1 MKRREFITLFGG
13 AAVTWPLAAR
23 AQQPDRVRRIGVLMG
38 VTKDEPEG
46 QARIAALREGLQKL
60 GWTDGRNIRIEERWA
75 DGGIDSVRT
84 YAAEMVK
91 LAPDLIVANGTP
103 FVEALHQATR
113 SIPIVF
119 VLSNDPVGLGHVA
132 SMARAGRRS
141 SSIQILLPIM
151 SPICVRLKPPRRRC
165 RWNSRGRRFV
175 TRPNSKA

>member
-1 MKRREFITLFGG
+1 MVEPLRHRQTKEAATDMFSLKPPRHIPTLPRLGHGRLARRTCGRSRYQPLSKCSFEPIQCCLLSLGSDMKRREFITLFGG

-60 GWTDGRNIRIEERWA
+60 GWIDGRNIRIEERWA

-84 YAAEMVK
+84 FAAEMVK

-103 FVEALHQATR
+103 F
-113 SIPIVF
+113 F
-119 VLSNDPVGLGHVA
+119 
-132 SMARAGRRS
+132 
-141 SSIQILLPIM
+141 
-151 SPICVRLKPPRRRC
+151 
-165 RWNSRGRRFV
+165 
-175 TRPNSKA
+175 